1 MSGKRGFTLLEMIVA
16 TTIMGIAVAGLM
28 SGISSSTRN
37 AARLRDYDRVV
48 QLARLRMNGLLTDP
62 RVTLNAP
69 QEGLFEPAITGG
81 LECGWRAQVTVA
93 EKASPSPA
101 AGDYVLDRI
110 QLEIWWMSGGQRR
123 AFPLESYRRRTLRP
137 EDVEAPR

>member
-1 MSGKRGFTLLEMIVA
+1 MIVA

-48 QLARLRMNGLLTDP
+48 QLARLSMNSLLTDP
-62 RVTLNAP
+62 PVP
-69 QEGLFEPAITGG
+69 GHVMQQGLFAPAITGG
-81 LECGWRAQVTVA
+81 LECGWRAQVSVA
-93 EKASPSPA
+93 EKPPTPGV
-101 AGDYVLDRI
+101 GDYILERI

-123 AFPLESYRRRTLRP
+123 SFPLDGYRRRTLGP
-137 EDVEAPR
+137 EDFSGGVLR

>member
-1 MSGKRGFTLLEMIVA
+1 MRGRGGFTLLEMIVA

-48 QLARLRMNGLLTDP
+48 QFARLRMNGLLADP
-62 RVTLNAP
+62 RVPVNVP
-69 QEGLFEPAITGG
+69 QEGLFDPSFTGG
-81 LECGWRAQVTVA
+81 LECGWRARVSVA
-93 EKASPSPA
+93 EKPPA
-101 AGDYVLDRI
+101 PAVGGYVLDRI

-123 AFPLESYRRRTLRP
+123 TFPLESYRRRVLRP
-137 EDVEAPR
+137 EDMEALK